1 MREKFFMIASI
12 EGTVSA
18 VATNDIIVAV
28 NGIGYRVFVSLG
40 TTQFTVGETTFLYT
54 HLAVREN
61 ALDLYGFKTQQER
74 ELFDLLLGLPKIGPK
89 TALQILSQAGVKLI
103 YESVQRGDAAH
114 LSKMSGM
121 GKKTAEKVVMGLKDS
136 LADFADDGSYTNQ
149 NGQHGDLIDA
159 LVALGYSGKDSRDVL
174 QNIDDE
180 TKDTETLLKEALKT
194 LSS

>member
-1 MREKFFMIASI
+1 MIASI
-12 EGTVSA
+12 EGVVSA
-18 VATNDIIVAV
+18 VGVTDIVVSV

-40 TTQFTVGETTFLYT
+40 TTQFSIGDTVFLYT

-61 ALDLYGFKTQQER
+61 ALDLYGFPTIKER
-74 ELFDLLLGLPKIGPK
+74 ELFDLLIGLPKVGPK
-89 TALQILSQAGVKLI
+89 TGMQILAQAGTKLI
-103 YESVQRGDAAH
+103 YESVQKGDAVH

-136 LADFADDGSYTNQ
+136 LSDFEDDGSYTNQ
-149 NGQHGDLIDA
+149 NGHHGDLIDA
-159 LVALGYSGKDSRDVL
+159 LVALGYSQKDARDVL
-174 QNIDDE
+174 QNIDDD